1 MAVHLSPPRVHLPG
15 AGAPARGLSGPRGH
29 RDAPARFAVA
39 VRAAGVVATLALLV
53 ADGVAPGAVQD
64 AGVALAL
71 VGIVLGIPHGAV
83 DHLVPF
89 WAHGRRVRVR
99 PLARGLAGY
108 VATGAVALA
117 AVLLAPLPVTWLF
130 LLVSAVHFGR
140 GEVVVQAELAGRRPP
155 GPWQDVLPAAAHGAA
170 VVALPLTLHRDVAL
184 RVLDRVAPGF
194 GTTPGGLLDALAVVT
209 AVLVVAA
216 LARLLATGRA
226 AEGAELAL
234 LALLFAVVPAT
245 AAFGVYFGLWH
256 AARHTLRLVLL
267 PGADGQVPAVGAGL
281 RRYARGA
288 ALPSLVAVGL
298 LWVVSATA
306 NPSVLAAALVTLV
319 ALTAPH
325 LVVVGALDRA
335 VRSRPSW
342 PAPARQ
348 PVPVRPRRWRSP
360 AGTR

>member
-1 MAVHLSPPRVHLPG
+1 MAVHLPPPRVHAPG
-15 AGAPARGLSGPRGH
+15 AGAPGPAAPGPASSPARALRGT
-29 RDAPARFAVA
+29 PARFATA
-39 VRAAGVVATLALLV
+39 VRGAGVAGVVCVLV
-53 ADGVAPGAVQD
+53 ADAVAPAAVAGAGI
-64 AGVALAL
+64 AIAL

-89 WAHGRRVRVR
+89 WAHGRRVQAG

-108 VATGAVALA
+108 VATGAAALA

-130 LLVSAVHFGR
+130 LLVSAAHFGR

-155 GPWQDVLPAAAHGAA
+155 GPLHDALPAAAHGAV
-170 VVALPLTLHRDVAL
+170 VVALPLALHRDVSL

-194 GTTPGGLLDALAVVT
+194 AATSGAVLDALVVAT

-216 LARLLATGRA
+216 LAALLAGRRPGEA
-226 AEGAELAL
+226 AELAL
-234 LALLFAVVPAT
+234 LALLFVLVPAT

-288 ALPSLVAVGL
+288 ALPSLAAVLL

-306 NPSVLAAALVTLV
+306 NPSVLAAALVALV

-325 LVVVGALDRA
+325 LVVVDALDRA
-335 VRSRPSW
+335 VR
-342 PAPARQ
+342 PA
-348 PVPVRPRRWRSP
+348 

>member
-1 MAVHLSPPRVHLPG
+1 MAVHLPPPRVHAPG
-15 AGAPARGLSGPRGH
+15 AGAARPGTSPPQALRGE
-29 RDAPARFAVA
+29 PVRFATA
-39 VRAAGVVATLALLV
+39 VRTAGVVGVGALLA
-53 ADGVAPGAVQD
+53 ADAVAPAAVAGAAVT
-64 AGVALAL
+64 LAL

-89 WAHGRRVRVR
+89 WAQGRRVQAG

-108 VATGAVALA
+108 VATGAAALA

-130 LLVSAVHFGR
+130 LLASAVHFGR
-140 GEVVVQAELAGRRPP
+140 GEVVVQAELGGHRPP
-155 GPWQDVLPAAAHGAA
+155 GPLRDVLPAAAHGAV
-170 VVALPLTLHRDVAL
+170 VVALPLALHRDVSL

-194 GTTPGGLLDALAVVT
+194 AATPAALLDALAAVT
-209 AVLVVAA
+209 AALVLAA
-216 LARLLATGRA
+216 LVALVARRRS
-226 AEGAELAL
+226 AEAAELAL
-234 LALLFAVVPAT
+234 LAVLFALVPAP

-267 PGADGQVPAVGAGL
+267 PAAPGQQPAVGAGL

-288 ALPSLVAVGL
+288 ALPTLAAVL
-298 LWVVSATA
+298 LLGVVSATA
-306 NPSVLAAALVTLV
+306 NPSVLAAAIVTLV

-335 VRSRPSW
+335 VTARGPLRRSR
-342 PAPARQ
+342 
-348 PVPVRPRRWRSP
+348 